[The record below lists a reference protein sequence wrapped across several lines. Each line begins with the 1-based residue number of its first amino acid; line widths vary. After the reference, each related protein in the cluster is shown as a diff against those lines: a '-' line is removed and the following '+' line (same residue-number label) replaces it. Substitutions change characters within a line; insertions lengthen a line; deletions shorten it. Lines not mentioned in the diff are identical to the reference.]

1 MLQVLFEGTQ
11 GDRKFI
17 FLPQFGWKSGVHVAR
32 HCKNVFYSF
41 FNLVAET
48 YRVPAL
54 LQRVLGHLVICAFH
68 HLPIFMGREEHMGID
83 C

>member
-1 MLQVLFEGTQ
+1 MF
-11 GDRKFI
+11 
-17 FLPQFGWKSGVHVAR
+17 AR
-32 HCKNVFYSF
+32 LLSPFFYSF

-54 LQRVLGHLVICAFH
+54 PQRVLGHLVICAFH
-68 HLPIFMGREEHMGID
+68 HLPIFLGREEHMGID